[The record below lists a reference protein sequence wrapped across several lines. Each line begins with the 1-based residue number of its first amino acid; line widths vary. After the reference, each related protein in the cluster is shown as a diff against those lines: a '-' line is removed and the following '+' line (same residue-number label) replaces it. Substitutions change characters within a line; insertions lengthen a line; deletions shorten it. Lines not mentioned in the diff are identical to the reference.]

1 MLKATAGG
9 GGMGLQICNEPS
21 EIASAFASVEARG
34 ATLFKNTSMFME
46 KYVAKSRHVEVQ
58 VFGNGMGGAVDF
70 GERECS
76 IQRRHQK
83 VVEECPSPFV
93 NGRPGESER
102 RTASNNDRHARGTH
116 ELCCEL
122 GEQRSILECGY
133 CRVSALRW
141 KELTLDSWL
150 TI

>member
-1 MLKATAGG
+1 MPVIQGTDLLQSAQDALEAAERIGYPVMLKATAGG
-9 GGMGLQICNEPS
+9 GGMGLQICNGSS
-21 EIASAFASVEARG
+21 EIEDAFRSVEARG

-58 VFGNGMGGAVDF
+58 VFGNGLGGAVHF

-93 NGRPGESER
+93 ETRPG
-102 RTASNNDRHARGTH
+102 ACLPVWLLSN
-116 ELCCEL
+116 
-122 GEQRSILECGY
+122 
-133 CRVSALRW
+133 
-141 KELTLDSWL
+141 
-150 TI
+150 

>member
-1 MLKATAGG
+1 MAWINTLNSLLTIQVPVIQGTDLLQSAQNALDAAKRIGYPVMLKATAGG
-9 GGMGLQICNEPS
+9 GGMGLQICHEES
-21 EIASAFASVEARG
+21 EIEEAFRSVEARG

-58 VFGNGMGGAVDF
+58 VFGNGMGGAVHF

-93 NGRPGESER
+93 ESRPGE
-102 RTASNNDRHARGTH
+102 
-116 ELCCEL
+116 
-122 GEQRSILECGY
+122 
-133 CRVSALRW
+133 
-141 KELTLDSWL
+141 
-150 TI
+150 

>member
-1 MLKATAGG
+1 MPVIQGTDLLRSADEALEAAERIGYPIMLKATAGG
-9 GGMGLQICNEPS
+9 GGMGLQICNGSS
-21 EIASAFASVEARG
+21 EIEDAFRSVEARG

-58 VFGNGMGGAVDF
+58 VFGNGLGGAVHF

-93 NGRPGESER
+93 EGRPGEC
-102 RTASNNDRHARGTH
+102 TTGAG
-116 ELCCEL
+116 
-122 GEQRSILECGY
+122 
-133 CRVSALRW
+133 
-141 KELTLDSWL
+141 
-150 TI
+150 

>member
-1 MLKATAGG
+1 MPVIQGTDLLQSAQDALEAAERIGYPVMLKATAGG
-9 GGMGLQICNEPS
+9 GGMGLQICNGSS
-21 EIASAFASVEARG
+21 EIEDAFRSVEARG

-58 VFGNGMGGAVDF
+58 VFGNGLGGAVHF

-93 NGRPGESER
+93 ETRPGEY
-102 RTASNNDRHARGTH
+102 
-116 ELCCEL
+116 LPVCL
-122 GEQRSILECGY
+122 SIG
-133 CRVSALRW
+133 
-141 KELTLDSWL
+141 
-150 TI
+150 